1 MGHTSAMTSLGV
13 LFSEGKGTEAK
24 PAEAAR
30 LFLMASKAGVP
41 QAMLN
46 LSMLYREGRGVE
58 QNEAEAYFWAKNG
71 ANSLT
76 DDMRENALAMSMR
89 LGAKLDPEMRA
100 QIDARHTEWLAREIL
115 PEDRAANGRA
125 SANED
130 TR

>member
-1 MGHTSAMTSLGV
+1 
-13 LFSEGKGTEAK
+13 
-24 PAEAAR
+24 
-30 LFLMASKAGVP
+30 
-41 QAMLN
+41 MLN